1 MKITAVNAKQ
11 PSKPQFKAVNQKYFE
26 WAKKDYS
33 LEKNVSSNWID
44 RLDFDVLLFKNI
56 SPQDGIDTVNA
67 VKKYMKKTDDVME
80 DLLKRFKI
88 ASQEHG

>member
-33 LEKNVSSNWID
+33 LEKNVSCDWLQ
-44 RLDFDVLLFKNI
+44 RLSFDVFLFKEI
-56 SPQDGIDTVNA
+56 SPKDGIDTVNA
-67 VKKYMKKTDDVME
+67 VKKYMKKTDNAIE
-80 DLLKRFKI
+80 DLLNSFRKANR
-88 ASQEHG
+88 

>member
-1 MKITAVNAKQ
+1 MQITRISLNQ
-11 PSKPQFKAVNQKYFE
+11 PSTPQFKAVNQKYFE

-44 RLDFDVLLFKNI
+44 RLDFDVLLFKEI

-67 VKKYMKKTDDVME
+67 VKKVHEKN
-80 DLLKRFKI
+80 
-88 ASQEHG
+88 

>member
-11 PSKPQFKAVNQKYFE
+11 PSTPQFKAVNQKYFE

-44 RLDFDVLLFKNI
+44 RLDFDVLLFKEI

-67 VKKYMKKTDDVME
+67 VKRYMKKTTE
-80 DLLKRFKI
+80 GLEETLKSLRNPN
-88 ASQEHG
+88 

>member
-33 LEKNVSSNWID
+33 LEKNVSCD
-44 RLDFDVLLFKNI
+44 
-56 SPQDGIDTVNA
+56 
-67 VKKYMKKTDDVME
+67 
-80 DLLKRFKI
+80 
-88 ASQEHG
+88 

>member
-33 LEKNVSSNWID
+33 LTEDVSCDWLQ
-44 RLDFDVLLFKNI
+44 RLSFDVFLFKK
-56 SPQDGIDTVNA
+56 SLQKMV
-67 VKKYMKKTDDVME
+67 
-80 DLLKRFKI
+80 
-88 ASQEHG
+88 